1 MTLEEKDKYRLRF
14 KIASILM
21 VFGVL
26 VGGVILASLDSIGGF
41 GGIAGSVCAF
51 ASAVFGIDY
60 YTSPKDTSSSNTS
73 SNNSKDRYSKR
84 DIRDIR
90 DIELDKY

>member
-26 VGGVILASLDSIGGF
+26 LGGIILASLDSIGGF

-60 YTSPKDTSSSNTS
+60 YTSPKDTSS
-73 SNNSKDRYSKR
+73 KDRYSKR
-84 DIRDIR
+84 DIRDI
-90 DIELDKY
+90 ELDKY

>member
-26 VGGVILASLDSIGGF
+26 LGGIILAYFGNISGF

-60 YTSPKDTSSSNTS
+60 YTSPKNNSTSNKPNKPNKHDNYDKNNKNTS
-73 SNNSKDRYSKR
+73 WEDNY
-84 DIRDIR
+84 
-90 DIELDKY
+90 E

>member
-26 VGGVILASLDSIGGF
+26 LGGIILASLDSIGGF

>member
-14 KIASILM
+14 KVASILM

-26 VGGVILASLDSIGGF
+26 VGGIILAYFGSISGF

-60 YTSPKDTSSSNTS
+60 YTSPKDTNKSST
-73 SNNSKDRYSKR
+73 SKDNSFKRNNLDIDTELGRY
-84 DIRDIR
+84 
-90 DIELDKY
+90 